1 MSIVYAGSLS
11 AAPAVPGKEG
21 AMIRVNGEEKHLE
34 NEITLQDF
42 LEQEGYQTGR
52 IAVEKNGGIVPKSQ
66 YAETLLHSGDV
77 LEIVSFVGGG

>member
-1 MSIVYAGSLS
+1 
-11 AAPAVPGKEG
+11 
-21 AMIRVNGEEKHLE
+21 MIRVNGEEKHLE

-66 YAETLLHSGDV
+66 YAERVLHSGDV
-77 LEIVSFVGGG
+77 LEILSFVGGG